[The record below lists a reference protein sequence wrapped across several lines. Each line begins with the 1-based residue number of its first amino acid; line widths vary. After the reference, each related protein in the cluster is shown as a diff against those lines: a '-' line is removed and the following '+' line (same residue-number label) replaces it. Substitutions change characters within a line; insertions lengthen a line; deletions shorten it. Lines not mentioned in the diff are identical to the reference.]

1 MYTCYFTYSQA
12 VDTADT
18 TRVLGSNPI
27 EFNTY
32 VTKMIYP
39 SPEVEWRPNAIILVP
54 LTTYHYGL
62 LASPI
67 IHFPVNAPLMF
78 TDPNYLYPE
87 IYNEIVRLS
96 PTGKNV
102 PAKIIIVGPVS
113 YYVEMQL
120 RNAGFSTIRILGADP
135 VSTAGEAMEFRYR
148 IPPES
153 MEGLENIMVVPYESP
168 IGCIHAAYFSAHMG
182 VPILFTF
189 NDRLPAVTRQ
199 KINKYNDKNVFVIA
213 SERSVSNQVINEIK
227 AVSKGKVDRIGG
239 NTPYDC
245 AINFA
250 KYHSEEGMFGWN
262 INTRDGWSFCL
273 GTPNNWADNLS
284 ACIFAHLA
292 KHTPL
297 LYIEPDG
304 VPEIV
309 KHFILSVHPLEK
321 HPPKPP
327 FMHGFILGGPERITH
342 KAQVELEEVLI
353 MRALKGHPQG

>member
-1 MYTCYFTYSQA
+1 MYSFFNPYNQ
-12 VDTADT
+12 VIDTADT

-27 EFNTY
+27 EFNVY

-39 SPEVEWRPNAIILVP
+39 SPEVEWRPNAVILVP

-67 IHFPVNAPLMF
+67 IHFPINAPLMF
-78 TDPNYLYPE
+78 TDPNSLNPE
-87 IYNEIVRLS
+87 IYLEILRLS

-113 YYVEMQL
+113 SYVEMQL
-120 RNAGFSTIRILGADP
+120 RNAGFSTIRIMGADP

-153 MEGLENIMVVPYESP
+153 MEGMENIMIVPYDSP

-189 NDRLPAVTRQ
+189 KDRLPEVTRQ
-199 KINKYNDKNVFVIA
+199 KISKYSDRNVFVIGGEL
-213 SERSVSNQVINEIK
+213 SITNQVISEIK
-227 AVSKGKVDRIGG
+227 AISKGKVDRIGG

-262 INTRDGWSFCL
+262 INTRDGWAFCF
-273 GTPNNWADNLS
+273 GTPNSWAENLS
-284 ACIFAHLA
+284 ACVFAHLG
-292 KHTPL
+292 KHAPL
-297 LYIEPDG
+297 LYIEPDR
-304 VPEIV
+304 VPENV
-309 KHFILSVHPLEK
+309 KQYILSVHPLEM

-327 FMHGFILGGPERITH
+327 FMHGFILGGPERISH
-342 KAQVELEEVLI
+342 NAQVKLEEVLI
-353 MRALKGHPQG
+353 MRALKGHS

>member
-1 MYTCYFTYSQA
+1 MCPYFLTNNQ
-12 VDTADT
+12 VIDTADT
-18 TRVLGSNPI
+18 TRVIGANPI
-27 EFNTY
+27 AFNIY

-39 SPEVEWRPNAIILVP
+39 SPEVEWGPNAIILVP
-54 LTTYHYGL
+54 LTSFHYGL

-67 IHFPVNAPLMF
+67 IHFPINAPLMF

-87 IYNEIVRLS
+87 ILSEIYRLS

-102 PAKIIIVGPVS
+102 PARIIIVGPIS
-113 YYVEMQL
+113 YSVEAQL
-120 RNAGFSTIRILGADP
+120 RNVGFSTIRVMGNDP

-153 MEGLENIMVVPYESP
+153 MEGMENIIVVPYDSP
-168 IGCIHAAYFSAHMG
+168 TGCVHAAYFSAHMG

-189 NDRLPAVTRQ
+189 QNSLPEVTRQ
-199 KINKYNDKNVFVIA
+199 KISKYNDKNVFVIG
-213 SERSVSNQVINEIK
+213 SERLISNQVVNEIK
-227 AVSKGKVDRIGG
+227 TLSNGKVDRIGG

-250 KYHSEEGMFGWN
+250 KYYSDEGMFGWN
-262 INTRDGWSFCL
+262 INKRDGWSFSF
-273 GTPNNWADNLS
+273 GTPNSWADNLS

-297 LYIEPDG
+297 LYIDPDK
-304 VPEIV
+304 VPDSV
-309 KHFILSVHPLEK
+309 KQFILSVHPLEK

-327 FMHGFILGGPERITH
+327 FMHGYILGGFEKISH
-342 KAQVELEEVLI
+342 KVQVELEEVLI
-353 MRALKGHPQG
+353 MRALKSQTKV